1 MRRPSL
7 GSYLGPELVS
17 GRRNLILQG
26 KSGRGK
32 THLVVAIAYRAIQNG
47 FTARFVTAAVLIE
60 SLSVASRQ
68 GKLQEQLAHYLQ
80 PHVLVIDEVGYLSY
94 GPDAA
99 NVLFHI
105 VNERHQRGRP
115 MLFTTNKP
123 PLTAWGDVLHDHDL
137 AEAIVDR
144 VLENGR
150 LLLLD
155 GPSYR
160 TRHLDL
166 PAEDTHDALHQPARI
181 SGNQSAEFPEPTP
194 SICTP
199 VRWLAVGCL
208 RTSSGSCPGTTA
220 RRACRA
226 PRPPRWSSA
235 VPPEAVRY
243 CGRLFSEQELQLIRT
258 IIAEDSSRHRFALS
272 QVVCE
277 RLHWRRAN
285 GQLKDMSCRVAM
297 LRMHRD
303 GLIPLPAPRRRHS
316 NGTLHRRRTPQ
327 AEPELPII
335 ARVDALPALQVRP
348 LADQREAQL
357 WREYVDR
364 YHYLGYTP
372 LPGAQMRY
380 LVTSQRRVLAVVGF
394 GASAWKAAPRDRF
407 IGWSVAQREA
417 RLQLVV
423 NNARFLILPWVQVRN
438 LASTVLARSSRR
450 LPDDCQARYGYR
462 PLLLETFVQSDR
474 FAGTSYRAANW
485 THVGQTQGRGKLDV
499 HRTHALP
506 RKDIWLYP
514 LRRDFRR
521 RLCAPL
527 DPPPHQ

>member
-1 MRRPSL
+1 MS
-7 GSYLGPELVS
+7 
-17 GRRNLILQG
+17 
-26 KSGRGK
+26 
-32 THLVVAIAYRAIQNG
+32 
-47 FTARFVTAAVLIE
+47 
-60 SLSVASRQ
+60 
-68 GKLQEQLAHYLQ
+68 
-80 PHVLVIDEVGYLSY
+80 
-94 GPDAA
+94 
-99 NVLFHI
+99 
-105 VNERHQRGRP
+105 
-115 MLFTTNKP
+115 
-123 PLTAWGDVLHDHDL
+123 
-137 AEAIVDR
+137 
-144 VLENGR
+144 
-150 LLLLD
+150 
-155 GPSYR
+155 
-160 TRHLDL
+160 
-166 PAEDTHDALHQPARI
+166 
-181 SGNQSAEFPEPTP
+181 
-194 SICTP
+194 
-199 VRWLAVGCL
+199 
-208 RTSSGSCPGTTA
+208 
-220 RRACRA
+220 
-226 PRPPRWSSA
+226 
-235 VPPEAVRY
+235 PEAVRY
-243 CGRLFSEQELQLIRT
+243 CGRLFSEQEMRLIRA

-316 NGTLHRRRTPQ
+316 NGTLHRRRTPR

-450 LPDDCQARYGYR
+450 LPDDWQARYGYR

-499 HRTHALP
+499 HRTHPLP

-527 DPPPHQ
+527 NPPLHR

>member
-1 MRRPSL
+1 M
-7 GSYLGPELVS
+7 
-17 GRRNLILQG
+17 
-26 KSGRGK
+26 
-32 THLVVAIAYRAIQNG
+32 
-47 FTARFVTAAVLIE
+47 
-60 SLSVASRQ
+60 
-68 GKLQEQLAHYLQ
+68 
-80 PHVLVIDEVGYLSY
+80 
-94 GPDAA
+94 
-99 NVLFHI
+99 
-105 VNERHQRGRP
+105 
-115 MLFTTNKP
+115 
-123 PLTAWGDVLHDHDL
+123 
-137 AEAIVDR
+137 
-144 VLENGR
+144 
-150 LLLLD
+150 
-155 GPSYR
+155 
-160 TRHLDL
+160 
-166 PAEDTHDALHQPARI
+166 
-181 SGNQSAEFPEPTP
+181 
-194 SICTP
+194 
-199 VRWLAVGCL
+199 
-208 RTSSGSCPGTTA
+208 
-220 RRACRA
+220 
-226 PRPPRWSSA
+226 
-235 VPPEAVRY
+235 PPEAVRY
-243 CGRLFSEQELQLIRT
+243 CGRLFSEQELELIRT

-438 LASTVLARSSRR
+438 LASTVLAAAAAGCPTTGRLATATDRS
-450 LPDDCQARYGYR
+450 CWR
-462 PLLLETFVQSDR
+462 PSCSPTASPVPATAPPTGPMSVR
-474 FAGTSYRAANW
+474 PKAAANS
-485 THVGQTQGRGKLDV
+485 TCIVPTRCPGKTSGSTRSGATSAADS
-499 HRTHALP
+499 
-506 RKDIWLYP
+506 
-514 LRRDFRR
+514 
-521 RLCAPL
+521 APL
-527 DPPPHQ
+527 SILTPTSRTNIYYYDGKDATIAL

>member
-1 MRRPSL
+1 M
-7 GSYLGPELVS
+7 
-17 GRRNLILQG
+17 
-26 KSGRGK
+26 
-32 THLVVAIAYRAIQNG
+32 
-47 FTARFVTAAVLIE
+47 
-60 SLSVASRQ
+60 
-68 GKLQEQLAHYLQ
+68 
-80 PHVLVIDEVGYLSY
+80 
-94 GPDAA
+94 
-99 NVLFHI
+99 
-105 VNERHQRGRP
+105 
-115 MLFTTNKP
+115 
-123 PLTAWGDVLHDHDL
+123 
-137 AEAIVDR
+137 
-144 VLENGR
+144 
-150 LLLLD
+150 
-155 GPSYR
+155 
-160 TRHLDL
+160 
-166 PAEDTHDALHQPARI
+166 
-181 SGNQSAEFPEPTP
+181 
-194 SICTP
+194 
-199 VRWLAVGCL
+199 
-208 RTSSGSCPGTTA
+208 
-220 RRACRA
+220 
-226 PRPPRWSSA
+226 
-235 VPPEAVRY
+235 PPEAVRY

-438 LASTVLARSSRR
+438 LASTVLALQQPPAARR
-450 LPDDCQARYGYR
+450 L
-462 PLLLETFVQSDR
+462 
-474 FAGTSYRAANW
+474 AGSLRLPTAPAGDLRA
-485 THVGQTQGRGKLDV
+485 VR
-499 HRTHALP
+499 
-506 RKDIWLYP
+506 P
-514 LRRDFRR
+514 LRRYQLPRR
-521 RLCAPL
+521 QL
-527 DPPPHQ
+527 DPRRSDPRPRQTRRASYPRAAQERHLALPAPARLPPPTLHPAPSSPQPVERIFDSVAQS

>member
-1 MRRPSL
+1 M
-7 GSYLGPELVS
+7 
-17 GRRNLILQG
+17 
-26 KSGRGK
+26 
-32 THLVVAIAYRAIQNG
+32 
-47 FTARFVTAAVLIE
+47 
-60 SLSVASRQ
+60 
-68 GKLQEQLAHYLQ
+68 
-80 PHVLVIDEVGYLSY
+80 
-94 GPDAA
+94 
-99 NVLFHI
+99 
-105 VNERHQRGRP
+105 
-115 MLFTTNKP
+115 
-123 PLTAWGDVLHDHDL
+123 
-137 AEAIVDR
+137 
-144 VLENGR
+144 
-150 LLLLD
+150 
-155 GPSYR
+155 
-160 TRHLDL
+160 
-166 PAEDTHDALHQPARI
+166 
-181 SGNQSAEFPEPTP
+181 
-194 SICTP
+194 
-199 VRWLAVGCL
+199 
-208 RTSSGSCPGTTA
+208 
-220 RRACRA
+220 
-226 PRPPRWSSA
+226 
-235 VPPEAVRY
+235 PPEAVRY

-303 GLIPLPAPRRRHS
+303 RLIPLPAPRRRHS

-423 NNARFLILPWVQVRN
+423 NNARFLILPGCRCAISLPRCWLAAAAACPTTGRLATATDRSCWRPSCSPTASPVPAAAPPTGPTSVRPK
-438 LASTVLARSSRR
+438 A
-450 LPDDCQARYGYR
+450 
-462 PLLLETFVQSDR
+462 
-474 FAGTSYRAANW
+474 AANW
-485 THVGQTQGRGKLDV
+485 TCIVPTRCPGKTSGSTRSGATSAADS
-499 HRTHALP
+499 
-506 RKDIWLYP
+506 
-514 LRRDFRR
+514 
-521 RLCAPL
+521 APL
-527 DPPPHQ
+527 WILLPTSRPNIYHSIAPSSGASMYFFTAALIFHRLMRCTNT

>member
-1 MRRPSL
+1 M
-7 GSYLGPELVS
+7 
-17 GRRNLILQG
+17 
-26 KSGRGK
+26 
-32 THLVVAIAYRAIQNG
+32 
-47 FTARFVTAAVLIE
+47 
-60 SLSVASRQ
+60 
-68 GKLQEQLAHYLQ
+68 
-80 PHVLVIDEVGYLSY
+80 
-94 GPDAA
+94 
-99 NVLFHI
+99 
-105 VNERHQRGRP
+105 
-115 MLFTTNKP
+115 
-123 PLTAWGDVLHDHDL
+123 
-137 AEAIVDR
+137 
-144 VLENGR
+144 
-150 LLLLD
+150 
-155 GPSYR
+155 
-160 TRHLDL
+160 
-166 PAEDTHDALHQPARI
+166 
-181 SGNQSAEFPEPTP
+181 
-194 SICTP
+194 
-199 VRWLAVGCL
+199 
-208 RTSSGSCPGTTA
+208 
-220 RRACRA
+220 
-226 PRPPRWSSA
+226 
-235 VPPEAVRY
+235 PPEAVRY

-335 ARVDALPALQVRP
+335 ARVDELPALQLRP

-423 NNARFLILPWVQVRN
+423 NRP
-438 LASTVLARSSRR
+438 
-450 LPDDCQARYGYR
+450 LPDLALGAGAQSRFHGAGTQQPPAARDWQARWLPSSCWRPSAVR
-462 PLLLETFVQSDR
+462 PLPRYQL
-474 FAGTSYRAANW
+474 RAANW
-485 THVGQTQGRGKLDV
+485 THVGQTQGRNSTCIVPTRCPGKTSGSTRSGATSAADSAPRSILTPTS
-499 HRTHALP
+499 RTNIYADCWP
-506 RKDIWLYP
+506 
-514 LRRDFRR
+514 
-521 RLCAPL
+521 CA
-527 DPPPHQ
+527 

>member
-1 MRRPSL
+1 M
-7 GSYLGPELVS
+7 
-17 GRRNLILQG
+17 
-26 KSGRGK
+26 
-32 THLVVAIAYRAIQNG
+32 
-47 FTARFVTAAVLIE
+47 
-60 SLSVASRQ
+60 
-68 GKLQEQLAHYLQ
+68 
-80 PHVLVIDEVGYLSY
+80 
-94 GPDAA
+94 
-99 NVLFHI
+99 
-105 VNERHQRGRP
+105 
-115 MLFTTNKP
+115 
-123 PLTAWGDVLHDHDL
+123 
-137 AEAIVDR
+137 
-144 VLENGR
+144 
-150 LLLLD
+150 
-155 GPSYR
+155 
-160 TRHLDL
+160 
-166 PAEDTHDALHQPARI
+166 
-181 SGNQSAEFPEPTP
+181 
-194 SICTP
+194 
-199 VRWLAVGCL
+199 
-208 RTSSGSCPGTTA
+208 
-220 RRACRA
+220 
-226 PRPPRWSSA
+226 
-235 VPPEAVRY
+235 PPEAVRY

-303 GLIPLPAPRRRHS
+303 RLIP
-316 NGTLHRRRTPQ
+316 
-327 AEPELPII
+327 
-335 ARVDALPALQVRP
+335 LPALQVRP

-438 LASTVLARSSRR
+438 LASTVLARSRRR
-450 LPDDCQARYGYR
+450 LPDDWQARYGYR

-521 RLCAPL
+521 RLCTPL
-527 DPPPHQ
+527 DPYPHR

>member
-1 MRRPSL
+1 M
-7 GSYLGPELVS
+7 
-17 GRRNLILQG
+17 
-26 KSGRGK
+26 
-32 THLVVAIAYRAIQNG
+32 
-47 FTARFVTAAVLIE
+47 
-60 SLSVASRQ
+60 
-68 GKLQEQLAHYLQ
+68 
-80 PHVLVIDEVGYLSY
+80 
-94 GPDAA
+94 
-99 NVLFHI
+99 
-105 VNERHQRGRP
+105 
-115 MLFTTNKP
+115 
-123 PLTAWGDVLHDHDL
+123 
-137 AEAIVDR
+137 
-144 VLENGR
+144 
-150 LLLLD
+150 
-155 GPSYR
+155 
-160 TRHLDL
+160 
-166 PAEDTHDALHQPARI
+166 
-181 SGNQSAEFPEPTP
+181 
-194 SICTP
+194 
-199 VRWLAVGCL
+199 
-208 RTSSGSCPGTTA
+208 
-220 RRACRA
+220 
-226 PRPPRWSSA
+226 
-235 VPPEAVRY
+235 PPEAVRY

-450 LPDDCQARYGYR
+450 LPDDWQARYGYR

-474 FAGTSYRAANW
+474 FPVPATAPPTGPTSVRPKAAANS
-485 THVGQTQGRGKLDV
+485 TCIVPTRCPGKTSGSTRSGATSAADSALLSILTPTS
-499 HRTHALP
+499 RTNIY
-506 RKDIWLYP
+506 R
-514 LRRDFRR
+514 
-521 RLCAPL
+521 
-527 DPPPHQ
+527 

>member
-1 MRRPSL
+1 MQERRECELAQQPKLPEACAKVLRSL
-7 GSYLGPELVS
+7 RNHWQGLTLFVEDPDLPMDNNQAERALRGPVVGRKNYYGSGAQWSGELS
-17 GRRNLILQG
+17 
-26 KSGRGK
+26 
-32 THLVVAIAYRAIQNG
+32 
-47 FTARFVTAAVLIE
+47 AALF
-60 SLSVASRQ
+60 S
-68 GKLQEQLAHYLQ
+68 
-80 PHVLVIDEVGYLSY
+80 
-94 GPDAA
+94 
-99 NVLFHI
+99 LFHTL
-105 VNERHQRGRP
+105 ERWRINPRTWLTEYLNACAVAGGRVPADFQR
-115 MLFTTNKP
+115 F
-123 PLTAWGDVLHDHDL
+123 
-137 AEAIVDR
+137 
-144 VLENGR
+144 
-150 LLLLD
+150 
-155 GPSYR
+155 
-160 TRHLDL
+160 L
-166 PAEDTHDALHQPARI
+166 PWNR
-181 SGNQSAEFPEPTP
+181 
-194 SICTP
+194 
-199 VRWLAVGCL
+199 
-208 RTSSGSCPGTTA
+208 A

-226 PRPPRWSSA
+226 PRPPRWSTA

-303 GLIPLPAPRRRHS
+303 RLIPLPAPRRRHS

-335 ARVDALPALQVRP
+335 ARVDALPALQARP

-423 NNARFLILPWVQVRN
+423 NNARFLILPWVQVHN

-527 DPPPHQ
+527 NPPPHR

>member
-1 MRRPSL
+1 M
-7 GSYLGPELVS
+7 
-17 GRRNLILQG
+17 
-26 KSGRGK
+26 
-32 THLVVAIAYRAIQNG
+32 
-47 FTARFVTAAVLIE
+47 
-60 SLSVASRQ
+60 
-68 GKLQEQLAHYLQ
+68 
-80 PHVLVIDEVGYLSY
+80 
-94 GPDAA
+94 
-99 NVLFHI
+99 
-105 VNERHQRGRP
+105 
-115 MLFTTNKP
+115 
-123 PLTAWGDVLHDHDL
+123 
-137 AEAIVDR
+137 
-144 VLENGR
+144 
-150 LLLLD
+150 
-155 GPSYR
+155 
-160 TRHLDL
+160 
-166 PAEDTHDALHQPARI
+166 
-181 SGNQSAEFPEPTP
+181 
-194 SICTP
+194 
-199 VRWLAVGCL
+199 
-208 RTSSGSCPGTTA
+208 
-220 RRACRA
+220 
-226 PRPPRWSSA
+226 
-235 VPPEAVRY
+235 PPEAVRY

-297 LRMHRD
+297 LRMHR
-303 GLIPLPAPRRRHS
+303 GPLPAPRRRHS
-316 NGTLHRRRTPQ
+316 NGAPPSHPAGGTGV
-327 AEPELPII
+327 AII

-407 IGWSVAQREA
+407 IGWSVAHAKPAAVGREH
-417 RLQLVV
+417 
-423 NNARFLILPWVQVRN
+423 ARFLILPWVQVRN

-450 LPDDCQARYGYR
+450 LPDDWQARYGYR

-474 FAGTSYRAANW
+474 FAGTSCRAANW
-485 THVGQTQGRGKLDV
+485 THVGQTQGSGKLDV

-506 RKDIWLYP
+506 RNDIWLYP

>member
-1 MRRPSL
+1 M
-7 GSYLGPELVS
+7 
-17 GRRNLILQG
+17 
-26 KSGRGK
+26 
-32 THLVVAIAYRAIQNG
+32 
-47 FTARFVTAAVLIE
+47 
-60 SLSVASRQ
+60 
-68 GKLQEQLAHYLQ
+68 
-80 PHVLVIDEVGYLSY
+80 
-94 GPDAA
+94 
-99 NVLFHI
+99 
-105 VNERHQRGRP
+105 
-115 MLFTTNKP
+115 
-123 PLTAWGDVLHDHDL
+123 
-137 AEAIVDR
+137 
-144 VLENGR
+144 
-150 LLLLD
+150 
-155 GPSYR
+155 
-160 TRHLDL
+160 
-166 PAEDTHDALHQPARI
+166 
-181 SGNQSAEFPEPTP
+181 
-194 SICTP
+194 
-199 VRWLAVGCL
+199 
-208 RTSSGSCPGTTA
+208 
-220 RRACRA
+220 
-226 PRPPRWSSA
+226 
-235 VPPEAVRY
+235 PPEAVRY
-243 CGRLFSEQELQLIRT
+243 CGRLFSEQEMRLIRT

-450 LPDDCQARYGYR
+450 LPDDWQARYGYR

-474 FAGTSYRAANW
+474 FPGTSYRAANLDPRRSDPRPR
-485 THVGQTQGRGKLDV
+485 QTR
-499 HRTHALP
+499 RASYPPCCP
-506 RKDIWLYP
+506 RKDIWLY
-514 LRRDFRR
+514 RAQA
-521 RLCAPL
+521 RLSAADSCGAARSVTPMPVPGRFTCDNL
-527 DPPPHQ
+527 LSLNQMYN

>member
-1 MRRPSL
+1 MLAPAMAWCPAL
-7 GSYLGPELVS
+7 L
-17 GRRNLILQG
+17 
-26 KSGRGK
+26 
-32 THLVVAIAYRAIQNG
+32 
-47 FTARFVTAAVLIE
+47 TAA
-60 SLSVASRQ
+60 
-68 GKLQEQLAHYLQ
+68 
-80 PHVLVIDEVGYLSY
+80 P
-94 GPDAA
+94 
-99 NVLFHI
+99 
-105 VNERHQRGRP
+105 RHRRGC
-115 MLFTTNKP
+115 
-123 PLTAWGDVLHDHDL
+123 LTAGAPGSLL
-137 AEAIVDR
+137 AAA
-144 VLENGR
+144 
-150 LLLLD
+150 
-155 GPSYR
+155 P
-160 TRHLDL
+160 
-166 PAEDTHDALHQPARI
+166 
-181 SGNQSAEFPEPTP
+181 
-194 SICTP
+194 
-199 VRWLAVGCL
+199 
-208 RTSSGSCPGTTA
+208 
-220 RRACRA
+220 
-226 PRPPRWSSA
+226 PRPPFPQALPQFLELRTRRLQFLFQPLLSLYRLAMHPAVVARLPALLYYLAPQLGYLAPACRRAPIRTSPESSHTSFLST
-235 VPPEAVRY
+235 PFRLCPELPHRY
-243 CGRLFSEQELQLIRT
+243 TEYLHCGRLFSEQELELIRT

-438 LASTVLARSSRR
+438 LASTVLARSRRR
-450 LPDDCQARYGYR
+450 LPDDWQARYGYR

-474 FAGTSYRAANW
+474 FAGTSCRAANW

>member
-1 MRRPSL
+1 M
-7 GSYLGPELVS
+7 
-17 GRRNLILQG
+17 
-26 KSGRGK
+26 
-32 THLVVAIAYRAIQNG
+32 
-47 FTARFVTAAVLIE
+47 
-60 SLSVASRQ
+60 
-68 GKLQEQLAHYLQ
+68 
-80 PHVLVIDEVGYLSY
+80 
-94 GPDAA
+94 
-99 NVLFHI
+99 
-105 VNERHQRGRP
+105 
-115 MLFTTNKP
+115 
-123 PLTAWGDVLHDHDL
+123 
-137 AEAIVDR
+137 
-144 VLENGR
+144 
-150 LLLLD
+150 
-155 GPSYR
+155 
-160 TRHLDL
+160 
-166 PAEDTHDALHQPARI
+166 
-181 SGNQSAEFPEPTP
+181 
-194 SICTP
+194 
-199 VRWLAVGCL
+199 
-208 RTSSGSCPGTTA
+208 
-220 RRACRA
+220 
-226 PRPPRWSSA
+226 
-235 VPPEAVRY
+235 PPEAVRY

-297 LRMHRD
+297 LRMHR
-303 GLIPLPAPRRRHS
+303 
-316 NGTLHRRRTPQ
+316 RRTPQ

-372 LPGAQMRY
+372 LPGAQLRY

-450 LPDDCQARYGYR
+450 LPDDWQARYGYR

-485 THVGQTQGRGKLDV
+485 THVGHTQGRGKLDV

-506 RKDIWLYP
+506 TKDIWLYP

-527 DPPPHQ
+527 NPPPNG